1 VSDDRVSATRRIA
14 ASASDIFG
22 IVTDPAKHVEI
33 DGSHMLEG
41 VENASPLREVGDSF
55 IVNMDRDALGDLP
68 LGKYTVRN
76 VVTRVSPDRLLE
88 WTVGGVDSAPLG
100 HVYGYELAPAGVG
113 ETDVTLYCDWSGFN
127 WEAVPEAV
135 RSQVRFPVVPKM
147 ALITT
152 LEKLDRIAT
161 QSVH

>member
-1 VSDDRVSATRRIA
+1 MSDDRVSATRRIG
-14 ASASDIFG
+14 ASASDIFS

-33 DGSHMLEG
+33 DGSHMLVAAED
-41 VENASPLREVGDSF
+41 AAPLRAVGDSF
-55 IVNMDRDALGDLP
+55 VVNMDRDALGDLP

-76 VVTRVSPDRLLE
+76 VVTKMSPDSLLE

-100 HVYGYELAPAGVG
+100 HVYGYELAPAGAG

-152 LEKLDRIAT
+152 LEKLDRVAT
-161 QSVH
+161 ER